1 MTDFRR
7 KGPMLDAGRA
17 ARRAIALH
25 PSLASV
31 ISSPLFSLYR
41 SSGETCMRAHLAITT
56 LALLPVL
63 ALAGCGQAPGGSV
76 SYEAVND
83 AAPGENGERYDGHP
97 VSPVHQV
104 AAEPVSTFAVDVDT
118 GAYANVRH
126 MLLGGRTVPA
136 EAVRTEEMINYFR
149 YDYPLPDDPSVPFS
163 VTTDIATT
171 PWNPGTRLL
180 RIGLRG
186 YDVAR
191 SQRPPAN
198 LVFMVDV
205 SGSMQ
210 DADKLPL
217 VKQALSTLADALRPD
232 DSISIVT
239 YAGFV
244 ETLVEGSHDPA
255 EIKAALDGLA
265 ASGSTAGGPALE
277 RAYDTARAHFIPGG
291 INRIVMATDGD
302 FNVGLSDRES
312 LEEMVRRN
320 REDGVTLTTLGFG
333 QGNYNDAMMEAVADL
348 GNGNH
353 AYIDSAMEARKV
365 LDEELS
371 STLFTIARDV
381 KVQVE
386 FNPALVSQY
395 RLIGY
400 ENRGLA
406 EQDFA
411 DDRVDAGEIG
421 AGHQV
426 TALYEIVPAGEAG
439 WLAPRRYAAN
449 RAPVVPA
456 GDGEIATVRLRYKL
470 PEETRSRLI
479 EKPVASALLAE
490 ASMPRRDM
498 AFAVAVA
505 AFGQK
510 LRGDRRLGD
519 FGYADIARLAG
530 SQNDYWR
537 QEFVQLARLAGHDAD
552 PWLR

>member
-1 MTDFRR
+1 
-7 KGPMLDAGRA
+7 
-17 ARRAIALH
+17 
-25 PSLASV
+25 
-31 ISSPLFSLYR
+31 
-41 SSGETCMRAHLAITT
+41 MRAHLAITT

-63 ALAGCGQAPGGSV
+63 VLSGCGQAPGGSV

-83 AAPGENGERYDGHP
+83 AAPGENRERYGGHP

-118 GAYANVRH
+118 GAYANVRR

-163 VTTDIATT
+163 VTTDLATT

-217 VKQALSTLADALRPD
+217 VKQALSMLADALRPD

-456 GDGEIATVRLRYKL
+456 GDGGEIATVRLRYKL